1 MFAGCSSI
9 TNLNLSNWDTSNVT
23 NMESVFAWCSSLE
36 KLDLS
41 GWNNANVTTMNSMF
55 RLIGASVTNC
65 DLYIQNINLNNNID
79 YTDILAFAK
88 ISNIYVNSSEM
99 AQIIYSNITTAKI
112 FYRNGTEWVEYIP

>member
-65 DLYIQNINLNNNID
+65 DLYIQNRNLNNNID

-88 ISNIYVNSSEM
+88 ISNIYFPF
-99 AQIIYSNITTAKI
+99 APISNLYVP
-112 FYRNGTEWVEYIP
+112 FDPLNPNLVP